1 MVVGCTR
8 MILDFV
14 YPTPQCYESDTRPD
28 IIKYVHYLY
37 FSIILTLLTLTVV
50 VCVSLATEKPT
61 PEQISRLTW
70 YTRFDPVKESEEVV
84 VSDLQTFEDATV
96 YPKDMENDAYPTKEG
111 TLSNPYAGTETVNG
125 NVHCPVYSDLFC
137 FKPISL
143 TLKVQLSSR
152 GRQSHLLF

>member
-1 MVVGCTR
+1 MVN
-8 MILDFV
+8 F
-14 YPTPQCYESDTRPD
+14 
-28 IIKYVHYLY
+28 
-37 FSIILTLLTLTVV
+37 
-50 VCVSLATEKPT
+50 LATNILQISFLCSQQTFNIFGWTNLFWEICSYT
-61 PEQISRLTW
+61 GFVIFQISRLTW

-152 GRQSHLLF
+152 GRQSHLIYFQCI